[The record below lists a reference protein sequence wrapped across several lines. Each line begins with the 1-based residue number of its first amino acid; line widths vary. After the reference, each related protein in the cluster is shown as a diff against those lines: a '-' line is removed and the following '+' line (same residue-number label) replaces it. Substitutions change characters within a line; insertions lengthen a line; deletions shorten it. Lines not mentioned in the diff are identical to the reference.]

1 MKVHKSSPKAGKK
14 EKLGEAQ
21 LRAVADLFGVLSE
34 PTRLRILQMLQDGPA
49 SVSQIM
55 ETLDI
60 KQANASKQLGILHG
74 AGVLGREKDGNSTIY
89 SIRMP
94 LVFDLCALV
103 CNGLRDE
110 AHAKVKLLSSNRS
123 QVEME

>member
-1 MKVHKSSPKAGKK
+1 MAARLSSSKAGKK
-14 EKLGEAQ
+14 EKLGEPQ
-21 LRAVADLFGVLSE
+21 LQAVADLFGVLAE

-49 SVSQIM
+49 SVGRIV

-74 AGVLGREKDGNSTIY
+74 AGVLGREKAGNSTIY

-94 LVFDLCALV
+94 LVFDLCTLV
-103 CNGLRDE
+103 CDSLREE
-110 AHAKVKLLSSNRS
+110 AHAKVKLLS
-123 QVEME
+123 